1 MGFKVRNNL
10 SGFNGASSVKGGG
23 PSGQKTSENNIGKVF
38 GVVLDEN
45 TPSREAFDA
54 AGGWDGIGTVY
65 YKNYDSSKN
74 EDVNDFD
81 VSQIVSSCISAKPL
95 DPSNQNYPL
104 LGELIHVISNPSPVS
119 QVSGVVGTKYYISII
134 NFWNNVEQNAPNTEV
149 LGKTFTKNDNIRRL
163 LSFEGDKI
171 ILGRKGNGI
180 RFGSTVSDRSNI
192 NEWSSIGKNGD
203 PITILV
209 NGYINKNIKSSTP
222 NVEEINKE
230 MSSIYMTSTQKIPLQ
245 PESSINNPI
254 YSFLPPTNY
263 TDSQIILNS
272 DRITLNSKKD
282 EVLLFAKT
290 NIGLN
295 TNNNIT
301 LNTKGVIHLNANSQI
316 LLGTTP
322 SNTAPTEPVLLGDQT
337 VILLEQIIVALRSL
351 GGYLSSAVS
360 TKPGDPI
367 PGINSAGR
375 QLLNSLED
383 TCDQLEKIKSKKV
396 FTV

>member
-1 MGFKVRNNL
+1 MSTYKVGLGSIQAAISR
-10 SGFNGASSVKGGG
+10 GGG
-23 PSGQKTSENNIGKVF
+23 RFSNPKASIGKVY
-38 GVVLDEN
+38 GVITTPN
-45 TPSREAFDA
+45 TPSPEIYNKY
-54 AGGWDGIGTVY
+54 GGETAIGTIFIKDY
-65 YKNYDSSKN
+65 SETTKNDNTIDYSDDSSYK
-74 EDVNDFD
+74 V
-81 VSQIVSSCISAKPL
+81 AKPL
-95 DPSNQNYPL
+95 FPWIQDYPVI
-104 LGELIHVISNPSPVS
+104 GELVLLANSAPSIDTQARNGDNTS
-119 QVSGVVGTKYYISII
+119 LSLYYISPL
-134 NFWNNVEQNAPNTEV
+134 NLWNNSQENAPSGNT
-149 LGKTFTKNDNIRRL
+149 LGKTFTENPEIRKIWA
-163 LSFEGDKI
+163 FEGDRI
-171 ILGRKGNGI
+171 IQGRKGNGI
-180 RFGSTVSDRSNI
+180 RFGSTVSSLSDL
-192 NEWSSIGKNGD
+192 NEWSTIGNNGD
-203 PITILV
+203 PITTVI
-209 NGYINKNIKSSTP
+209 NGYVTDANSQTP
-222 NVEEINKE
+222 IVEEINKE
-230 MSSIYMTSTQKIPLQ
+230 KSSIYITSTQKIPLQ
-245 PESSINNPI
+245 PGASIINPRVNTVKPNNYI
-254 YSFLPPTNY
+254 F
-263 TDSQIILNS
+263 SQLIFNS

-301 LNTKGVIHLNANSQI
+301 LNTKGVIHLNTNSQI

-322 SNTAPTEPVLLGDQT
+322 SNTAPIEPVLLGDQT